1 MISVELGLD
10 KTYDESVTWEAL
22 PRNVSS
28 LHIDPWLSNISPNNS
43 HHLYN
48 LSLVLLLPP
57 SPPIYP
63 SRLYRNSQ
71 ITPQTQ
77 PLGAMQA
84 QAQLTNQGEAGIAPS
99 RISAPQR
106 AAHARITITGIIP
119 ASRIHSLH

>member
-1 MISVELGLD
+1 MVVQYQS
-10 KTYDESVTWEAL
+10 K
-22 PRNVSS
+22 
-28 LHIDPWLSNISPNNS
+28 HS

-84 QAQLTNQGEAGIAPS
+84 QAQLTNQGEADIAPYLVF
-99 RISAPQR
+99 RAQR
-106 AAHARITITGIIP
+106 AAHARMTTTGIFP
-119 ASRIHSLH
+119 ASRVHSLH